1 MTLII
6 DHKPMP
12 DANGNP
18 PSDPNNAPF
27 VPLSGTD
34 PVTSAPITTAP
45 IPTAPMPH
53 WNTTEQ
59 PRSSNAMI
67 QINAL
72 TKVYRDLTAVRDLN
86 LTIEKG
92 DVFGFIGPNGAG
104 KTTTIKVLA
113 TLLEP
118 SSGNAYVDGIDVVRN
133 PLEVRRVIGYMPDF
147 FGVYDDVKVWE
158 YLDFFAAA
166 YKIPVN
172 KRKGIIDDVLE
183 LTDLTGKREAYV
195 ESLSRG
201 MKQRLCLAKTLVH
214 DPKVLLLDEPAS
226 GLDPRA
232 RIEFRALLKELQL
245 MGKTI
250 FVSSHILPELAD
262 FCNVVG
268 IMERGR
274 LVVAGRVNDIVQRL
288 EGHILLD
295 VRFTGDPAQGERALS
310 LIKAQPHVKDAQ
322 VETNHLTIEFTG
334 SHDELPMLLT
344 TLVQNG
350 IPVATFSQR
359 QADLEDVFMKVTK
372 GIVQ

>member
-1 MTLII
+1 M
-6 DHKPMP
+6 
-12 DANGNP
+12 
-18 PSDPNNAPF
+18 
-27 VPLSGTD
+27 
-34 PVTSAPITTAP
+34 
-45 IPTAPMPH
+45 
-53 WNTTEQ
+53 
-59 PRSSNAMI
+59 AMI
-67 QINAL
+67 QIKDL
-72 TKVYRDLTAVRDLN
+72 TKTYRDLTAVRGLN

-118 SSGNAYVDGIDVVRN
+118 TTGAAYVDGVDVVRS
-133 PLEVRRVIGYMPDF
+133 PLEVRRLIGYMPDF

-201 MKQRLCLAKTLVH
+201 MKQRLCLSKTLVH

-232 RIEFRALLKELQL
+232 RIEFRALLKELQS

-268 IMERGR
+268 IMERGH
-274 LVVAGRVNDIVQRL
+274 LIVSGRVNDIVQKL
-288 EGHILLD
+288 EGAIVLD
-295 VRFTGDPAQGERALS
+295 VRLGETFNNHANGHANGAVAETDAESSTRFAEGVASSAVQNGAVQNGASHNGAARALQ
-310 LIKAQPHVKDAQ
+310 LLQGYPEVREARG
-322 VETNHLTIEFTG
+322 EGNHLEIEFTG
-334 SHDELPMLLT
+334 SHDHLPQLLLF
-344 TLVQNG
+344 LVSNG
-350 IPVATFSQR
+350 VPVASFAQR
-359 QADLEDVFMKVTK
+359 AADLEDVFMKVTA
-372 GIVQ
+372 GAVQ

>member
-1 MTLII
+1 MTLVH
-6 DHKPMP
+6 DH
-12 DANGNP
+12 NG
-18 PSDPNNAPF
+18 
-27 VPLSGTD
+27 
-34 PVTSAPITTAP
+34 SAPT
-45 IPTAPMPH
+45 
-53 WNTTEQ
+53 
-59 PRSSNAMI
+59 SMI
-67 QINAL
+67 QIRNL
-72 TKVYRDLTAVRDLN
+72 TKRYRDLVAVRDLN

-104 KTTTIKVLA
+104 KTTTIKILA

-118 SSGNAYVDGIDVVRN
+118 SSGTAYVDGIDVVRN
-133 PLEVRRVIGYMPDF
+133 PLEVRRIIGYMPDF

-166 YKIPVN
+166 YKIPAN

-232 RIEFRALLKELQL
+232 RIEFRALLKELQA

-268 IMERGR
+268 IMERGN
-274 LVVAGRVNDIVQRL
+274 LVVAGRVNDIVQKL
-288 EGHILLD
+288 EGHIVLDARITGDLENGSRARQLLD
-295 VRFTGDPAQGERALS
+295 GHPHIKEVR
-310 LIKAQPHVKDAQ
+310 
-322 VETNHLTIEFTG
+322 VEGNHLSIDFLG
-334 SHDELPMLLT
+334 AHDDLPPILAH
-344 TLVQNG
+344 LVTNG
-350 IPVATFSQR
+350 VPVASFSQR
-359 QADLEDVFMKVTK
+359 EADLEDVFMKVTK
-372 GIVQ
+372 GAVQ

>member
-1 MTLII
+1 M
-6 DHKPMP
+6 
-12 DANGNP
+12 
-18 PSDPNNAPF
+18 S
-27 VPLSGTD
+27 
-34 PVTSAPITTAP
+34 
-45 IPTAPMPH
+45 
-53 WNTTEQ
+53 
-59 PRSSNAMI
+59 MI
-67 QINAL
+67 QIKGL
-72 TKVYRDLTAVRDLN
+72 TKTYRDLTAVNNLN
-86 LTIEKG
+86 LTIDKG

-104 KTTTIKVLA
+104 KTTTIKILS

-118 SSGNAYVDGIDVVRN
+118 SSGAAYIDGVDVVRN
-133 PLEVRRVIGYMPDF
+133 PLEVRKLIGYMPDF

-166 YKIPVN
+166 YKIPAN

-232 RIEFRALLKELQL
+232 RIEFRALLKELQA

-268 IMERGR
+268 IMERGN
-274 LVVAGRVNDIVQRL
+274 LVVSGRVNDIVHRL
-288 EGHILLD
+288 EGHIVLDARLTGEPEYGARALELLQGYPNIKEARAEGNHVSID
-295 VRFTGDPAQGERALS
+295 FTGTHDDLPPLLAL
-310 LIKAQPHVKDAQ
+310 
-322 VETNHLTIEFTG
+322 
-334 SHDELPMLLT
+334 
-344 TLVQNG
+344 LVTNG
-350 IPVATFSQR
+350 IPVASFAQR
-359 QADLEDVFMKVTK
+359 EADLEDVFMKVTK